1 MANDAVQRKINE
13 TLRHT
18 EKKRQVF
25 IDVLR
30 EEGVIKVAAEAA
42 GISRTTAY
50 RWRNKWREFER
61 DWDEA
66 LADALD
72 DLKLEA
78 RKRAIEKSDPLLM
91 FLLRAHEPETYDR
104 KSGISVNAEVDAD
117 GAKITIARVAPGLI
131 DELLSESELLG
142 GNGNGEEN
150 GDAQNGE

>member
-1 MANDAVQRKINE
+1 VARTKVQRRINE

-18 EKKRQVF
+18 EKKRQAF
-25 IDVLR
+25 IRTLR
-30 EEGVIKVAAEAA
+30 EEGVIKEAARAA

-50 RWRNKWREFER
+50 RWRKKWREFER
-61 DWDEA
+61 EWDEA

-104 KSGISVNAEVDAD
+104 KSGVTVNAEVDAD

-131 DELLSESELLG
+131 DDLLSESDLISD
-142 GNGNGEEN
+142 GEEEEEH
-150 GDAQNGE
+150 D